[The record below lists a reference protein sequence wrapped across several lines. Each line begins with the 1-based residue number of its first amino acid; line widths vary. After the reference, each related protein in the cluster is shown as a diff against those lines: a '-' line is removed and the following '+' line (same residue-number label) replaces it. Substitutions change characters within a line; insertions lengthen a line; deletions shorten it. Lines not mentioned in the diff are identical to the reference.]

1 VNQQIGVSVM
11 RAYRRGHPAPKS
23 YYVAMMAV
31 WGFIAYSGATGD
43 GVVNKIT
50 AIGAA
55 VFFALDGFTLS
66 QWRLRCRLYHA
77 AEAVVIECLKAYE
90 LTDEQEKEIMEARR
104 A

>member
-1 VNQQIGVSVM
+1 MNQQIGMSVI
-11 RAYRRGHPAPKS
+11 RAYRRGHPAPKL

-31 WGFIAYSGATGD
+31 WGFIAYSGATGS
-43 GVVNKIT
+43 GALNKVI

-55 VFFALDGFTLS
+55 VFFALDGFVLS
-66 QWRLRCRLYHA
+66 QWKLRCRMFHA
-77 AEAVVIECLKAYE
+77 AESVVITALQAYP